1 MGSENRDP
9 SALDDV
15 LPVTEDV
22 PWTRREHGKA
32 PQRLDDDELA
42 RRAER
47 ERVEVGVDDYDP
59 DEVPPATE

>member
-1 MGSENRDP
+1 M
-9 SALDDV
+9 DDV